1 MVLLFQRVRLGKV
14 CGSYPLTNKWER
26 GPFEMVFLAA
36 RVLGETVGMLHAQ
49 GLDCVRFFVIF
60 FALATYN
67 IRWAAV
73 LQERFGDGVAG
84 RILASGGAVGILL
97 ATAVVLS
104 SIYGR
109 YTLLRRLFQ
118 DSTFV
123 VAILLPG
130 FALANGLLGSQWLT
144 VPTAILIGGLAS
156 GCITLAMGRESSGV
170 FLRHSD
176 SSLFPR
182 VRAIGSLGY
191 LCGVASVPQLQGTT
205 FWVTGATLALLMAI
219 PRRLPDS
226 NLHRSRLKLS
236 NSVSSNSVSSNS
248 VSSNSVSSNSV
259 SSGSGT
265 LWRLW
270 PILLCAFVF
279 PNCAK
284 TFDSFNA
291 LLLVPRPDWLQL
303 FSMMIALEIALLL
316 AASTSLGRM
325 IRSRWVILASAGLWV
340 CGYACLTSERTLF
353 LGVMFVAGN
362 CLAQT
367 MMQLKVGDAIRH
379 EGDTSGTAQSAL
391 QVMVALG
398 NSASVLPIYFAT
410 AKQQMNVGPSVWYTG
425 MYMSLAVLPVL
436 ILCVLRFPQGDSPA
450 GAHESKL
457 PMVEKW
463 PEAAGQ
469 TASGG

>member
-1 MVLLFQRVRLGKV
+1 MTLH
-14 CGSYPLTNKWER
+14 PLTKKWER
-26 GPFEMVFLAA
+26 GPFEKVLLAA
-36 RVLGETVGMLHAQ
+36 RLLGETVGMLHSQ

-130 FALANGLLGSQWLT
+130 FALTNSLFGSQWLT
-144 VPTAILIGGLAS
+144 VPAAILIGGLAS

-191 LCGVASVPQLQGTT
+191 LCGVALVPQLQGAT
-205 FWVTGATLALLMAI
+205 FGFTGATLALLMAI
-219 PRRLPDS
+219 PRRLPDT
-226 NLHRSRLKLS
+226 NTQRSRLKL
-236 NSVSSNSVSSNS
+236 NSSVQGPSTHTA
-248 VSSNSVSSNSV
+248 
-259 SSGSGT
+259 SGSGGT

-279 PNCAK
+279 PNCSK

-291 LLLVPRPDWLQL
+291 LLLVPRPDWLPL
-303 FSMMIALEIALLL
+303 FSMMIALEIALLM
-316 AASTSLGRM
+316 AASTSLGRL

-367 MMQLKVGDAIRH
+367 LMQLKVGDAIRH

-398 NSASVLPIYFAT
+398 NSAAVLPIYFVT
-410 AKQQMNVGPSVWYTG
+410 ANQQLTVGPGVWYTG

-436 ILCVLRFPQGDSPA
+436 ILCVLRFPQGESPVA
-450 GAHESKL
+450 AHETKL
-457 PMVEKW
+457 PQVETW
-463 PEAAGQ
+463 PEAGQ
-469 TASGG
+469 AASSG